1 MLYYSRPKKSNIFF
15 GCQFKILMLLKRIQR
30 RQKKMQ
36 LIDAE
41 YGIAFDEGEQAA
53 SLDKVIRVIKQYE
66 EVIRTQK
73 KIIGLLFKQ
82 GCILKSFE
90 EKIFF

>member
-1 MLYYSRPKKSNIFF
+1 
-15 GCQFKILMLLKRIQR
+15 
-30 RQKKMQ
+30 MQ

-73 KIIGLLFKQ
+73 KILGLLFKQ
-82 GCILKSFE
+82 ECILKIFE
-90 EKIFF
+90 EKIFFLNGRPEQVYNLL